1 MTIIGIDLGTTNS
14 LVTTYRNGEV
24 VFIPN
29 IYGDYLTPS
38 AISIDEDGNVLV
50 GKLAKERMLSDPE
63 NSIMSFKSF
72 MGEDNTVLLRGKIYS
87 AEMLSAI
94 LISTLIDDARRFL
107 GSDIDEAIISVP
119 AYFDDKQRSATKRAG
134 MMTGVKCE
142 RLINEPSAASLAYA
156 HHNAVDE
163 GLFLTFDFGGGT
175 LDVTLVDVFGDMIE
189 VIAISGDNKL
199 GGKDVNEA
207 IATNFLLHN
216 NLGDLSNLLP
226 TQKERLLKRS
236 ELAKVALDTEETVIL
251 KETIK
256 GIEYTLEFG
265 NDELMQY
272 CRPMFQKMDKVVVKV
287 LRDAQKQISDIDR
300 VVLIGGSTKMPLI
313 QEYLERLTGM
323 EPQIDFEPDYSVAH
337 GLGLV
342 AGIKMRD
349 SHVKDYILMDVCPF
363 TLGINTQSGFSPIIR
378 RNSSLPAKKTEF
390 YVSIF
395 DNQEKIDI
403 SVYQGEN
410 IDVSRNLLLD
420 KFNVAIKQLPAG
432 HAQISVTFGYD
443 LNGILE
449 VEVKSHSLNETT
461 ERTIIRDQQLSQSEI
476 EIIKKS
482 LVDFR
487 DPVEEEYKYLIE
499 RANSY
504 LEDLL
509 YIKEQEEIAEISKEL
524 MRTQSLN
531 NYAERL
537 RIVGGI
543 VNKLEKEL
551 KSELGLN
558 TWDNHSSRLN

>member
-14 LVTTYRNGEV
+14 LVTTYRDGEV

-72 MGEDNTVLLRGKIYS
+72 MGEDKTVLLRGKIYS

-107 GSDIDEAIISVP
+107 ESDIDEVIISVP

-537 RIVGGI
+537 RIVGAI
-543 VNKLEKEL
+543 VNKLEEEL

>member
-14 LVTTYRNGEV
+14 LVTTYRDGEV

-72 MGEDNTVLLRGKIYS
+72 MGEDKTVLLRGKIYS

-107 GSDIDEAIISVP
+107 ESDIDEVIISVP

-395 DNQEKIDI
+395 DNQEKIYI

-537 RIVGGI
+537 RIVGAI
-543 VNKLEKEL
+543 VNKLEEEL